1 MCRSLFVVTITYGYL
16 WWLNGKTSFM
26 VPSAQTVFPGS
37 LIPNAPEDLYTAMG
51 ARGQRIYVVPGLKMA
66 IVGMG
71 NSSDKANRI

>member
-1 MCRSLFVVTITYGYL
+1 
-16 WWLNGKTSFM
+16 M

-71 NSSDKANRI
+71 NSSDKANRIWQRIMGKIKGHIWLIPALFH